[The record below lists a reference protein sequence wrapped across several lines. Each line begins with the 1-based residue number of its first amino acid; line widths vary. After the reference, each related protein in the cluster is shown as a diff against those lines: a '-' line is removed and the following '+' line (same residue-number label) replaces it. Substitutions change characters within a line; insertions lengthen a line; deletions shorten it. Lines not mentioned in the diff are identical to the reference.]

1 MAHEVKAAGRVQRR
15 KRKDPLTD
23 EQFKQLVVHHHF
35 PTPSQF
41 VRHLVRY
48 LMREF
53 EWSFRQAHWEQ
64 PLRILDHSCGTGVW
78 NAIGTELVPFSYRV
92 NVEYQLSKPIR
103 VETAHEWRYGLAFQD
118 YAAELDKLHT
128 ASSTVPLYDIVWG
141 NPPFKEAEDFLH
153 WSEKILRM
161 GGLAINLL
169 PIDFLGTQERTK
181 TLHRVW
187 RPIRTIHVPKRISF
201 SKDGRTDQKEYV
213 VMVHQRGVNPR
224 FANEDFW
231 FDWDMDAPDLP
242 EDQVFD
248 SVAPESEQPSFMDA
262 WEGVPA

>member
-1 MAHEVKAAGRVQRR
+1 MNTKNIKRAGDWARTESDRFCNR
-15 KRKDPLTD
+15 TGSPL
-23 EQFKQLVVHHHF
+23 L
-35 PTPSQF
+35 
-41 VRHLVRY
+41 
-48 LMREF
+48 
-53 EWSFRQAHWEQ
+53 
-64 PLRILDHSCGTGVW
+64 
-78 NAIGTELVPFSYRV
+78 
-92 NVEYQLSKPIR
+92 
-103 VETAHEWRYGLAFQD
+103 YGQVAML
-118 YAAELDKLHT
+118 
-128 ASSTVPLYDIVWG
+128 
-141 NPPFKEAEDFLH
+141 
-153 WSEKILRM
+153 
-161 GGLAINLL
+161 
-169 PIDFLGTQERTK
+169 DFLGTQERTK